1 MPTNEKK
8 WMFDATL
15 LNIYLKSWAGESIF
29 CTPQHSENRV
39 RVERKYVDFGP
50 FYDLSWR
57 IEDLRETDRR
67 FEPLKFEIRCS
78 APQLRKEVERVERE
92 VITPQ
97 VHALLTQ
104 MQ

>member
-1 MPTNEKK
+1 
-8 WMFDATL
+8 MFDATL
-15 LNIYLKSWAGESIF
+15 LKIYLKSWAGESIF
-29 CTPQHSENRV
+29 CTPHHSENKV

-57 IEDLRETDRR
+57 IEDLRETDRK

-97 VHALLTQ
+97 VHALLAQ